1 MPQTL
6 TPVQTRALFFS
17 ALLLFVLPFILVDF
31 PYVDDNWRIQLQNGP
46 EWRQQGRVLTEVF
59 YRLLTFSGST
69 LNLFPLPLL
78 IACAAA
84 AWALT
89 DLARHCFGAPRPT
102 QCLALLPLWF
112 SPFWLG
118 NLTYQYDGPTMA
130 LSLVAVIYAVIFR
143 SRHTALALLVPAAL
157 LAAAIAFYQVAL
169 NVFIGLCCLELIRVV
184 QRREAPEQALRL
196 VVRQGLQLLLGCGL
210 STSPPTS

>member
-1 MPQTL
+1 M
-6 TPVQTRALFFS
+6 
-17 ALLLFVLPFILVDF
+17 
-31 PYVDDNWRIQLQNGP
+31 
-46 EWRQQGRVLTEVF
+46 LTEVF
-59 YRLLTFSGST
+59 YRLLTFSGSH
-69 LNLFPLPLL
+69 LKLFPLPLL

-157 LAAAIAFYQVAL
+157 LAAAMAFYQVAL
-169 NVFIGLCCLELIRVV
+169 NVFIGLCCLELIRTV
-184 QRREAPEQALRL
+184 QRREATEQALRL
-196 VVRQGLQLLLGCGL
+196 RLG
-210 STSPPTS
+210 P